1 MQTDTE
7 EYSVETRE
15 SSIKEAQQNSQDG
28 TLLSMFRTFVT
39 STLLNNFID
48 QSPSLKD
55 PEYWPKLIQ

>member
-7 EYSVETRE
+7 EYPVETRE

-55 PEYWPKLIQ
+55 PEYWPKLI

>member
-55 PEYWPKLIQ
+55 PKYWPKLIQ